1 MAKTHMQPSLEVR
14 AAILQSLVNRAR
26 SIDNL
31 VTTSV
36 LLSERPKVMSCGV
49 VISWRSTHPALSL
62 RPTILSVSCES
73 NIAGQ
78 MTTLSQFHVTE
89 IAGSDWLSREVS

>member
-36 LLSERPKVMSCGV
+36 LLSERPKV
-49 VISWRSTHPALSL
+49 
-62 RPTILSVSCES
+62 ILSVSCES